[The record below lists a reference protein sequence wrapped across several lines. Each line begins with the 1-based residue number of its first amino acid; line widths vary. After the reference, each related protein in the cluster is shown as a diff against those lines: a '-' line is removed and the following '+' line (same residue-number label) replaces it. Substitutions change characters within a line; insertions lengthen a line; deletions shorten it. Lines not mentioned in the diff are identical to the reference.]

1 MEMAPGTMV
10 ADAYVAHLAFQAV
23 VALDGNGK
31 RLGTLRRG
39 DDAAVAIGLL
49 DEVIVLLDI
58 AKAIAIELL
67 IPLHGAKI
75 GGGEKSFQC

>member
-10 ADAYVAHLAFQAV
+10 ADAYIAHLAFQAV
-23 VALDGNGK
+23 IALDGNGK

-39 DDAAVAIGLL
+39 DDATVAVGLL
-49 DEVIVLLDI
+49 DEVVVLLDI

-67 IPLHGAKI
+67 IPLYRAEI